1 MKLPHCIFVV
11 LLASAMVLGADA
23 DRTATPILPTDFAG
37 WHAQGPIGHSSDPA
51 VADPVNGSLLQE
63 YGFTDLDSA
72 TYVRDDG
79 RKLTLKAARFNDAS
93 GAFGAYSYY
102 KMPQMREEKVGE
114 QGASLN
120 ERVLFFKGNLLVDA
134 VFGRVSAM
142 SGSELRELANM
153 LPPAPGNA
161 GKIPA
166 WQNYL
171 PAKSQQKNSLRYI
184 VGPVGLQKA
193 GAPLNADLVD
203 FKAGAEVALANYD
216 TAGGDAVLMVVSY
229 PTNQIAADHMRRM
242 DATQQPEKH
251 DPGAPMVDVPFFDR
265 RTGPLVVV
273 AAGPISRSDAN
284 SLLAAVNYDADVTW
298 NENTYMSK
306 RDNVGNLVWN
316 ALVLCG
322 ILGGLALISGVAF
335 GGFRMLVKY
344 YLPGRFFDRPE
355 KVEFISLN
363 LEGDLSRPQDS
374 SVSPSINAG

>member
-1 MKLPHCIFVV
+1 MKLSTCILAV
-11 LLASAMVLGADA
+11 LLASAEVLAADA
-23 DRTATPILPTDFAG
+23 DRTPAPILPKDFAG
-37 WHAQGPIGHSSDPA
+37 WHAPAPIGHSSDPA

-93 GAFGAYSYY
+93 GAFGAFSFY
-102 KMPQMREEKVGE
+102 KMPQMRDEQVGE

-134 VFGRVSAM
+134 VFGKVSAM
-142 SGSELRELANM
+142 SAAELRELASL
-153 LPPAPGNA
+153 LPAAPGNA

-203 FKAGAEVALANYD
+203 FKAGAEVALASYD
-216 TAGGDAVLMVVSY
+216 TAAGDAVLMVVSY

-273 AAGPISRSDAN
+273 AAGPISRSEAN

-298 NENTYMSK
+298 NENTYFSK

-322 ILGGLALISGVAF
+322 ILGGMALIFGFAF

-344 YLPGRFFDRPE
+344 YFPGRFFDRPE
-355 KVEFISLN
+355 KVDFISLN